1 MTAVPLTFEAVCDAA
16 VRLRGVTVRTPLL
29 HSPAIDARTG
39 GSVLIKAEAL
49 QRMGSFK
56 LRGAYNRL
64 AQIPSG
70 DRARGAVA
78 FSSGNHAQGVA
89 YAARLLAM
97 PAVIVM
103 PADAPQAKIAATTAL
118 GAEIVLYDRV
128 HEDREAIAQAIAAER
143 GAALVPSYD
152 DPAIIAGQGTV
163 GLEAMEQAADLG
175 LVPDQIVCCAS
186 GGGLLAGIALAAR
199 ALQPGI
205 ALIAAEPAGHDDLA
219 RSLEAG
225 ARVANPAGV
234 RSACDA
240 LLAATPGALTFPILA
255 EAGATGVG
263 AHDDAVFDAM
273 ALAYRT
279 LGLVLEPGG
288 AAALASVLAG
298 KVETAGRVTIV
309 IASGGNVDPG
319 MFAQALTRFG

>member
-1 MTAVPLTFEAVCDAA
+1 MNAGPLTFDAVRDAA
-16 VRLRGVTVRTPLL
+16 VRLKGVTVRTPLL
-29 HSPAIDARTG
+29 HSPEIDARAG
-39 GSVLIKAEAL
+39 GPVLIKAEAL

-64 AQIPSG
+64 AQIPDG
-70 DRARGAVA
+70 ERARGAVA

-89 YAARLLAM
+89 YAAGLLGM

-118 GAEIVLYDRV
+118 GAEVVVYDRV
-128 HEDREAIAQAIAAER
+128 HEDREAIAQAIAADR

-163 GLEAMEQAADLG
+163 GLEAMEQAADMG
-175 LVPDQIVCCAS
+175 LTPDQIICCAS

-199 ALQPGI
+199 TLQPRI
-205 ALIAAEPAGHDDLA
+205 ALIAAEPEGHDDLA
-219 RSLEAG
+219 RSLQAG

-240 LLAATPGALTFPILA
+240 LLAARPGALTFPILA
-255 EAGATGVG
+255 EAGATGV
-263 AHDDAVFDAM
+263 AVDDDEVFGAM

-288 AAALASVLAG
+288 AAALAGVLAG
-298 KVETAGRVTIV
+298 TAETADRVTIV

-319 MFAQALTRFG
+319 MFARALLRFG